1 MQGSVKYQIEGAK
14 LTIITG
20 VEANGK
26 ITRYPISDLHFHN
39 RDEKG
44 NLISIEIFGLSKVA
58 RSEKAVNFGE
68 WGNPEKPK
76 KVKSKK
82 EKKK

>member
-14 LTIITG
+14 LTIVTG

-26 ITRYPISDLHFHN
+26 ITRYPTSDLHFHN

-68 WGNPEKPK
+68 WGEPEKSK

>member
-14 LTIITG
+14 LTIETG

-39 RDEKG
+39 RDDKG

-68 WGNPEKPK
+68 WGKPEKSK